1 MATAELGKKP
11 QQRRRRSRG
20 GQYQR
25 SLYQIAKAINSTRVS
40 GEVPQALLRGAAEA
54 MSAKGASLLL
64 LNPERDQFLH
74 IAAHGV
80 SETFLRKGP
89 LRVDDMLVKLLAGEA
104 VAVEDAQSDPRVQY
118 PDELK
123 KEKIRSF
130 LSVPLRLWDEVIGM
144 LRVYTTRP
152 RTYPPEAIE
161 FLSAVADLGAVALE
175 NAKAYEALQQE
186 VDDTRQELLTW
197 YAERRAAQ
205 ENPKKPVRFAHPS
218 EEEFARLLDF
228 YKIRWDY
235 EPRSFPLVWVGD
247 RIVEMFTPDFYL
259 IDHDQYIEL
268 TTLKQSLTT
277 RKNRKLRHLRELHPE
292 INIRL
297 LYRRDYNKILAK
309 YGYAPLGEVGAET
322 PGRIVFTEA
331 EIKDRVA
338 ALGRTITEDYAQSPP
353 VLIGV
358 LKGVAPFLNDLMR
371 HINLLVE
378 VDYLA
383 ISPFGGE
390 VPGDVHFLLDASLDL
405 RGRHVL
411 LVEDI
416 IDTGMT
422 LRYIIE
428 HLHRREPTSL
438 EVCVLLDKRA
448 RRLLE
453 SPLRYVGFEAPDEF
467 LVGYGLDYHERYR
480 NLPFIAIVN
489 PAELAAPV
497 GAKQAS

>member
-1 MATAELGKKP
+1 MQARSLEHVLLGCKRAGGRAGSLTRSIWDLRVGQAEGFGFTGCAGAATVGREGSPGVNTISSGDMATADLGKKP

-54 MSAKGASLLL
+54 MGAKGSSLLL

-89 LRVDDMLVKLLAGEA
+89 LRVDDMLVKVLTAGA
-104 VAVEDAQSDPRVQY
+104 VAVEDAQSDPHVQY

-218 EEEFARLLDF
+218 
-228 YKIRWDY
+228 
-235 EPRSFPLVWVGD
+235 
-247 RIVEMFTPDFYL
+247 
-259 IDHDQYIEL
+259 
-268 TTLKQSLTT
+268 
-277 RKNRKLRHLRELHPE
+277 
-292 INIRL
+292 
-297 LYRRDYNKILAK
+297 
-309 YGYAPLGEVGAET
+309 
-322 PGRIVFTEA
+322 
-331 EIKDRVA
+331 
-338 ALGRTITEDYAQSPP
+338 
-353 VLIGV
+353 
-358 LKGVAPFLNDLMR
+358 
-371 HINLLVE
+371 
-378 VDYLA
+378 
-383 ISPFGGE
+383 
-390 VPGDVHFLLDASLDL
+390 
-405 RGRHVL
+405 
-411 LVEDI
+411 
-416 IDTGMT
+416 
-422 LRYIIE
+422 
-428 HLHRREPTSL
+428 
-438 EVCVLLDKRA
+438 
-448 RRLLE
+448 
-453 SPLRYVGFEAPDEF
+453 
-467 LVGYGLDYHERYR
+467 
-480 NLPFIAIVN
+480 
-489 PAELAAPV
+489 
-497 GAKQAS
+497 